1 MLPAISPKRKTK
13 RGSKNAAQPHTHT
26 HTRAYVCVT
35 HLPDSNVG
43 GTAELKEIS
52 ALHFKMVVV
61 VVAAPS
67 LLLLRLFFSAGGGA
81 ANVDVR

>member
-1 MLPAISPKRKTK
+1 M
-13 RGSKNAAQPHTHT
+13 
-26 HTRAYVCVT
+26 RAYVCVT

-52 ALHFKMVVV
+52 APHFKMVVVV

-67 LLLLRLFFSAGGGA
+67 LLLLLLHLFFSAGGDA

>member
-13 RGSKNAAQPHTHT
+13 RGSKNAAHTYSHTHA
-26 HTRAYVCVT
+26 RVYVCVT

-61 VVAAPS
+61 VVVVIIVAA
-67 LLLLRLFFSAGGGA
+67 A
-81 ANVDVR
+81 AAFVL